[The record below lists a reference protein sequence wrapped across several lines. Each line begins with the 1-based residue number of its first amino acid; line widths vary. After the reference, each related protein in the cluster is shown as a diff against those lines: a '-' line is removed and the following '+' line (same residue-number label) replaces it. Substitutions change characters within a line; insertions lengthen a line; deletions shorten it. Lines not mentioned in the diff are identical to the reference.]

1 VSVRKSSLCVCR
13 TGIRSTIEGQIRLV
27 GRTDESKLSVK
38 FPSLPGTER
47 GEWIMENA
55 KRNSY
60 TEKSSVT
67 KHTKFCVCVCL
78 CAFFLK
84 KEKAG
89 IITSFS

>member
-1 VSVRKSSLCVCR
+1 MSEHKASLCVCR

-47 GEWIMENA
+47 REWIMENV

-60 TEKSSVT
+60 IENKLSY
-67 KHTKFCVCVCL
+67 KAHKKIFECL
-78 CAFFLK
+78 LMRFILK
-84 KEKAG
+84 RRKNC
-89 IITSFS
+89 